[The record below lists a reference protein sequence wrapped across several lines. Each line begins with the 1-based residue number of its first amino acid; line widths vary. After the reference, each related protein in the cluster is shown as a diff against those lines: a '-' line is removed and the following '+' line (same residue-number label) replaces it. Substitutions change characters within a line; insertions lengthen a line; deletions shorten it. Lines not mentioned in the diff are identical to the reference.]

1 MGLGV
6 RQDKWGKSRPPLGFE
21 PRTFQPVASR
31 YTDDAIPAPL
41 FPVNLRKYI
50 GLRLLRCSNQTAH
63 EKMENEGQH
72 LYISITGT
80 KISDFGEETR
90 WLSHFIKTAIYIYI
104 YIYISNVK
112 HPLRT

>member
-1 MGLGV
+1 
-6 RQDKWGKSRPPLGFE
+6 
-21 PRTFQPVASR
+21 
-31 YTDDAIPAPL
+31 
-41 FPVNLRKYI
+41 
-50 GLRLLRCSNQTAH
+50 
-63 EKMENEGQH
+63 MENEGQH